1 MKITSE
7 MLFFLLSQKHSLSFQ
22 HVGLLKKELSGIRIF
37 HPEDPIKPD
46 YLYIMKEETFR
57 ALPKRRP
64 KSLLHILLAGKHSR
78 KEKERLLGTDTVNL
92 AVTMSFSDLVPLYET
107 VVELYQELLRQESEL
122 LLATIASEREE
133 SVLSFG
139 RKWFPWEY
147 SIVDL
152 DMHLLY
158 RTDQLHKILGEEK
171 VSRIPSESLNE
182 LILSRE
188 FHNAAKVRDVFYQNM
203 TFSDLSAMGRNIFA
217 DNQYIGRVVLFL
229 PSPLT
234 RAPKGAEELFEF
246 YTDCISETLHRS
258 ARFAGRKQNDPL
270 HLLCRSLYQGERTA
284 EHAINDVLKR
294 YEWNQEHLYTVISFR
309 FLADTAWEAQLE
321 TTLPYLADELEREW
335 PDSCAVIG
343 KREVTWILNLT
354 LSKIG
359 SDLHGFHQ
367 QIAYFVRDHVCIA
380 GVSSAFRNFSL
391 LKDAQKC
398 AEAALEIGQQKNP
411 DFWFYRFDNY
421 RLDFIKQ
428 ALRTELSTTFLIHPA
443 VYKLMQYDEKNQ
455 GDLSETLKAYLSY
468 GRNMTAAANAIF
480 VHRTTFCR
488 RMDNIKKVTGLDLED
503 LDTVI
508 QLEMAYQLL
517 E

>member
-1 MKITSE
+1 M
-7 MLFFLLSQKHSLSFQ
+7 
-22 HVGLLKKELSGIRIF
+22 
-37 HPEDPIKPD
+37 
-46 YLYIMKEETFR
+46 
-57 ALPKRRP
+57 
-64 KSLLHILLAGKHSR
+64 
-78 KEKERLLGTDTVNL
+78 
-92 AVTMSFSDLVPLYET
+92 
-107 VVELYQELLRQESEL
+107 
-122 LLATIASEREE
+122 
-133 SVLSFG
+133 
-139 RKWFPWEY
+139 
-147 SIVDL
+147 
-152 DMHLLY
+152 
-158 RTDQLHKILGEEK
+158 
-171 VSRIPSESLNE
+171 
-182 LILSRE
+182 
-188 FHNAAKVRDVFYQNM
+188 
-203 TFSDLSAMGRNIFA
+203 
-217 DNQYIGRVVLFL
+217 
-229 PSPLT
+229 
-234 RAPKGAEELFEF
+234 
-246 YTDCISETLHRS
+246 
-258 ARFAGRKQNDPL
+258 
-270 HLLCRSLYQGERTA
+270 
-284 EHAINDVLKR
+284 
-294 YEWNQEHLYTVISFR
+294 ISFR